1 MADVFCYGFCVGERK
16 KPMLLVSTVQRLSSR
31 LFQKRQAQYTFL
43 FLREDSTCMREGKT
57 DKNFDLF
64 VLVVLYF
71 LINMGVISSLDRL
84 KLHGYIR
91 WTALRVSNS
100 LMVQKNSTLHIN
112 LS

>member
-1 MADVFCYGFCVGERK
+1 
-16 KPMLLVSTVQRLSSR
+16 
-31 LFQKRQAQYTFL
+31 
-43 FLREDSTCMREGKT
+43 MREGKT

-91 WTALRVSNS
+91 WTDLRVSNS
-100 LMVQKNSTLHIN
+100 LMVQKNSILHIN